1 MYFYIYFF
9 FTIYTYILTSILTFF
24 YYLGTKKQLDLTVGI
39 HPTAAEEF
47 VTMRTA
53 KYEVTKEGVKE
64 FVKS

>member
-1 MYFYIYFF
+1 MYFYIYFS
-9 FTIYTYILTSILTFF
+9 TPYAHILTSILTFS

-53 KYEVTKEGVKE
+53 KYEVTKEGVTKL
-64 FVKS
+64 